1 MYNELREYRFM
12 CLGHSRNPGTLR
24 GETSAGSPLPRAEQ
38 SKGDGCTNIELDI
51 LVYRRN
57 SIRNDTKKDINDFSV
72 CVNIKK
78 LTQRLRAK

>member
-38 SKGDGCTNIELDI
+38 SKGDGCTRAGHISLQEELH
-51 LVYRRN
+51 
-57 SIRNDTKKDINDFSV
+57 KKGH
-72 CVNIKK
+72 
-78 LTQRLRAK
+78 